1 MGLVKE
7 KAADREQCGK
17 LEDENQ
23 DCGGERERGVSMQ
36 QEQRKRVKVII
47 SQMPWVLLSNRGE
60 FLACSLKGAV
70 WSGTVGVSCLD
81 TYLGGMPN

>member
-17 LEDENQ
+17 LEDENR
-23 DCGGERERGVSMQ
+23 DCGGERRRGVSTQ
-36 QEQRKRVKVII
+36 QEQRKWVNMII
-47 SQMPWVLLSNRGE
+47 SQVHCVLLSNRGE

-70 WSGTVGVSCLD
+70 WSGTAVVSCLA
-81 TYLGGMPN
+81 TNL